1 MKDCWYVSLSIRFAI
16 DRAHRSEAHAVWKRV
31 FWCGVVGKNKL
42 IDRWGDENKDITRR
56 TPRGLTASWKPAPI
70 KSYRVHS
77 CLLDSCSICHRADG
91 ALWKR
96 WVGIYDN
103 DGEKIH
109 CVLIFGRAVGRLSV
123 GLGWVGQLL
132 PLLIRSRGREGC
144 VTGHIQQHTCI
155 MSLGV
160 SKRPPTLTASDLFLY
175 FMMENGKRF
184 GCFLAKHSLWQSG
197 RTFGNWKDVYFC
209 LNAAHQSNINDLC
222 FLEVL
227 NSKSSKLKV
236 YRDRDF

>member
-160 SKRPPTLTASDLFLY
+160 SKRPPTLTASDLFL
-175 FMMENGKRF
+175 FHDGKWKAVWLFF
-184 GCFLAKHSLWQSG
+184 GQTFSMTIRKDIWSLKGCVFLSQCCTSIKWPLL
-197 RTFGNWKDVYFC
+197 FGS
-209 LNAAHQSNINDLC
+209 A
-222 FLEVL
+222 
-227 NSKSSKLKV
+227 
-236 YRDRDF
+236 